1 MIFSKKVRAA
11 AAGAL
16 ALALAVGMAPTA
28 HAAPGDVLNPQAN
41 GSKGS
46 FFLYDEN
53 FGLADADPATVFT
66 RSTYLSGSASSTDF
80 LAELNPAA
88 SRPVTG
94 ATAFTGAYK
103 FLSDKTPAARDG
115 GTNTWK
121 AFASEGTGVAGP
133 NGGTLMP
140 ELTLNAL
147 TNGIDTVIAAGGSYW
162 YGIAYTTNNGVTT
175 IGAVYREI
183 NITAG
188 SGNYTVVAVD
198 PPVCTPVNTD
208 VPTTTTLAAASTP
221 VEQGSTT
228 VLNATVSASKAVSGN
243 VEFYDGATKKGSTA
257 LSGGTASYTATVG
270 TVGAN
275 TYSAKYV
282 ENVVETAACPAK
294 TTDTFKASTSAD
306 VTVIGI
312 PPAVLMPPTAPSDN
326 ALNANTANGAGATYD
341 AATHTATLTL
351 DPGFDG
357 AEVDVFVYSSA
368 APVTPTY
375 LGVKTFAAG
384 KISVVI
390 PTLKSDTYKLAVV
403 QPAGLDKGD
412 VIAWA
417 SFTKTDAEISPSLSK
432 QINADVA
439 NSTTLADGEF
449 SLTNDSAAIVNLTNP
464 TLVNGESVV
473 SGELGKFH
481 VTDLRQVSKPGW
493 NLTTT
498 VADFTKGTD
507 TIAKS
512 ALGIRPV
519 LISNAGTLASVP
531 VLGAEQV
538 SKTATYPWDFAVL
551 AAGGFSG
558 VNTYNADLVFT
569 APVGSAAGTYTSTL
583 TLTLI
588 SN

>member
-1 MIFSKKVRAA
+1 MIFTKKLRVA

-53 FGLADADPATVFT
+53 FVRADVDPATVFT
-66 RSTYLSGSASSTDF
+66 RSTYLSGSASPTDF

-88 SRPVTG
+88 TRSVTG

-147 TNGIDTVIAAGGSYW
+147 TNGIDTVVAAGGSYW

-175 IGAVYREI
+175 VGAVYREI

-188 SGNYTVVAVD
+188 SGNYTVGPVEVV
-198 PPVCTPVNTD
+198 PPQVVNTD
-208 VPTTTTLAAASTP
+208 IATTTTLAASPTS
-221 VEQGSTT
+221 VEAGSTT
-228 VLNATVSASKAVSGN
+228 VLTATVSASKALPASN
-243 VEFYDGATKKGSTA
+243 VEFYNGATKIATGA
-257 LSGGTASYTATVG
+257 VANGIASYTATVG

-275 TYSAKYV
+275 TFSAKYV
-282 ENVVETAACPAK
+282 ENVVSTSTT
-294 TTDTFKASTSAD
+294 TTDTFKASASAD
-306 VTVIGI
+306 VTVTGTT
-312 PPAVLMPPTAPSDN
+312 PAVTMPPKGPSDN
-326 ALNANTANGAGATYD
+326 ALNSATANGATAIYD
-341 AATHTATLTL
+341 AGTHKVTLSNIPAAAEGTVVNAFAYSSPTYVGSPTVTSGAISVSVSTLALGNHSLAITNTAT
-351 DPGFDG
+351 
-357 AEVDVFVYSSA
+357 
-368 APVTPTY
+368 
-375 LGVKTFAAG
+375 
-384 KISVVI
+384 
-390 PTLKSDTYKLAVV
+390 
-403 QPAGLDKGD
+403 GD

-417 SFTKTDAEISPSLSK
+417 AFNKTDAAISPTFSK
-432 QINADVA
+432 QINADVI
-439 NSTTLADGEF
+439 NGQTLADGEF
-449 SLTNDSAAIVNLTNP
+449 SLTNDSAAVVNLTNP

-473 SGELGKFH
+473 SGQLGKFH
-481 VTDLRQVSKPGW
+481 VTDLRQVTKPGW

-498 VADFTKGTD
+498 VNDFTHTVGTTTD
-507 TIAKS
+507 TIAKK
-512 ALGIRPV
+512 ALGITPT
-519 LISNAGTLASVP
+519 LISNAGTGASAP
-531 VLGAEQV
+531 NLGTALV
-538 SKTATYPWDFAVL
+538 SGNASYPWDFAVL

-558 VNTYNADLVFT
+558 VNTYNAGLIFT
-569 APVGSAAGTYTSTL
+569 APAGSPAGTYTSTL

-588 SN
+588 SK